1 MASELQFVAFLGLK
15 VILAVAG
22 GLLTIVS
29 YRTYT
34 RNRQLAFKLT
44 TFAFAMVTLG
54 ALVEGIYALV
64 DVWLHGS
71 YRLIG
76 PELIAINSAESV
88 LILVGFGFFFYSIH
102 TIRPD

>member
-1 MASELQFVAFLGLK
+1 MASEFTFVAFLGLK
-15 VILAVAG
+15 AILAVAG
-22 GLLTIVS
+22 GLLTVVS

-34 RNRQLAFKLT
+34 RNRKLSYKLT

-54 ALVEGIYALV
+54 AVVEGVYALV

-102 TIRPD
+102 TINPG